1 MKPQQ
6 QTYTVKEFSLNPSRA
21 IHRALGGVEVIISLR
36 GVPAVRLVP
45 VAPPGDRTDE
55 ILASLAA
62 LPGFQVAQC
71 RPWLPAPTIRLSGEG
86 PSASEML
93 LEDRR

>member
-1 MKPQQ
+1 M
-6 QTYTVKEFSLNPSRA
+6 NPSQA
-21 IHRALGGVEVIISLR
+21 IHRAMKGEEVVISLR

-45 VAPPGDRTDE
+45 LQAPRDAADE
-55 ILASLAA
+55 VLAYLGS

-71 RPWLPAPTIRLSGEG
+71 RPWLPAPTIRLSGGG
-86 PSASEML
+86 PSASDML